1 MKDDVLLAK
10 AATIKRCID
19 RIHKVTEGDMD
30 RLDEWDV
37 QDIVILNLQ
46 RAIQAA
52 IDMAAHV
59 VAIKGLGLPR
69 ESRENFVMIQ
79 QSEGLDRD
87 LSKRLQSMVGF
98 RNIAIHD
105 YQRMDIDILK
115 SVVSNHLEYLLKWGS
130 YCLNL

>member
-10 AATIKRCID
+10 AATIKRRID
-19 RIHKVTEGDMD
+19 RIHQVTKGDMD
-30 RLDEWDV
+30 RIDEWDI

-52 IDMAAHV
+52 IDMAAHI
-59 VAIKGLGLPR
+59 VAIKELGLPR

-79 QSEGLDRD
+79 QSEGLDPN
-87 LSKRLQSMVGF
+87 LSKGLQKMVGF

-115 SVVSNHLEYLLKWGS
+115 SVVSNHLDDLLKWGS

>member
-19 RIHKVTEGDMD
+19 RIHQVTEGDMD
-30 RLDEWDV
+30 RIDEWDV

-115 SVVSNHLEYLLKWGS
+115 SVVSNHLDDLLKWGS

>member
-87 LSKRLQSMVGF
+87 LSKRLQNMVGF

-105 YQRMDIDILK
+105 YQRMDMDILK
-115 SVVSNHLEYLLKWGS
+115 SVVSNHLDDLLKWGS